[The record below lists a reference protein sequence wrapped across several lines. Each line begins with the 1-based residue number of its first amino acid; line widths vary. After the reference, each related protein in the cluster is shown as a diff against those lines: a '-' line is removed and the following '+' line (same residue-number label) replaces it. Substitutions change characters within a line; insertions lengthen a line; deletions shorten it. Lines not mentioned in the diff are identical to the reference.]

1 MMGWFVSRG
10 GHRQGPFTFADIQR
24 QAATGQLA
32 PTDGVWP
39 EHGQGW
45 VPAAS
50 IPGLFPH
57 APHVAP
63 QPHVAPH
70 PQAYGAPQRAPYQTQ
85 PARPPQPQSPA
96 RPGLHISRAFAW
108 NLRTIEVLPH
118 EEAEMLRNGVDDP
131 AARAYL
137 AWRRS
142 LLLVI
147 TFASAVTAVVGI
159 IDAFLAERER
169 MTDLGVA
176 LVFAN
181 ALSLVVMPISAWA
194 AGTSWSRHKR
204 SRRTLTIGW
213 TISFLLPL
221 LFALIPVSWRY
232 DIAGVPAQASMALQ
246 LLGAVS
252 NYVTLMPTVLALIP
266 GIMRACLRVKVL
278 LPQSMLPGWFLVG
291 ASPLWVFLFLVMFAI
306 IDQVASEA
314 MLIAGV
320 VLLSG
325 APIIYLFRI
334 NVFTKPITDDVE
346 FKKLLSIQTIVRF
359 VLGAGLVLLGIW
371 LFAGTVF
378 DRHIIGLDDGT
389 SFVRPWDT
397 NVLKLPLEFMSHSLF
412 TVSVVAD
419 LIMAMNLAIW
429 QHSKAF
435 LGNPQAAADYDRTMS
450 EIDEAGTKE

>member
-10 GHRQGPFTFADIQR
+10 GHRQGPFTFAEIQR
-24 QAATGQLA
+24 QAAAGQLG
-32 PTDGVWP
+32 PQDGVWP

-45 VPAAS
+45 VQAAS

-57 APHVAP
+57 APPVAP
-63 QPHVAPH
+63 QPYAS
-70 PQAYGAPQRAPYQTQ
+70 PQRAVPQAPNHAP
-85 PARPPQPQSPA
+85 PARPPQPQQPA
-96 RPGLHISRAFAW
+96 RPGLHIGRAFAW

-147 TFASAVTAVVGI
+147 TFASAVTAIVGI

-169 MTDLGVA
+169 MTNLGIA

-181 ALSLVVMPISAWA
+181 AFSLVVMPVSAWA
-194 AGTSWSRHKR
+194 AGSSWSRHKR

-221 LFALIPVSWRY
+221 LFALLPVSWRY

-320 VLLSG
+320 VLLAG

-450 EIDEAGTKE
+450 EIDEAGTRD